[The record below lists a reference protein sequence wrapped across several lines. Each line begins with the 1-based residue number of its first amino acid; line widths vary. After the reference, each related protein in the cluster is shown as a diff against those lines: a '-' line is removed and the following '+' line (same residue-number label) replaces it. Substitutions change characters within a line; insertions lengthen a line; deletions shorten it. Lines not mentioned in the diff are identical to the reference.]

1 MFIAQDFGASYFHNE
16 ARNVWSIIDSD
27 EGDCIEVEG
36 EVKNSYLQKNSYL
49 PQQLPSSKHHH
60 HAHLTYMGNDEHLH

>member
-1 MFIAQDFGASYFHNE
+1 MFIAQDFGASYFHNK

-49 PQQLPSSKHHH
+49 PQQLPSKHHH

>member
-1 MFIAQDFGASYFHNE
+1 MFIAQDFGASYFHKE

-27 EGDCIEVEG
+27 EGDCIEVGG